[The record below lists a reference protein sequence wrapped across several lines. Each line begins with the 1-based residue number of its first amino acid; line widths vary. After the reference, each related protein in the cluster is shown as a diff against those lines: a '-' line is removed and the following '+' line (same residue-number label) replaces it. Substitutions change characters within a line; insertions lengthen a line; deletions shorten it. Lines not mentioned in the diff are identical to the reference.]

1 MDSARIRILNKGSLA
16 KGPVVYWMSRDQR
29 IHDNWALLFAQQQV
43 IEYQENLFVVF
54 TLTPAFLN
62 ATWRKYAFMMK
73 GLQEVEANGRM
84 GEGVN
89 CQDRGVA
96 MVAGL
101 CGNKIL
107 DLLFS
112 DERINKAL
120 KGLTCNSAG
129 ENQIIGQ

>member
-1 MDSARIRILNKGSLA
+1 
-16 KGPVVYWMSRDQR
+16 
-29 IHDNWALLFAQQQV
+29 
-43 IEYQENLFVVF
+43 
-54 TLTPAFLN
+54 
-62 ATWRKYAFMMK
+62 
-73 GLQEVEANGRM
+73 M

-89 CQDRGVA
+89 CQDRRVA